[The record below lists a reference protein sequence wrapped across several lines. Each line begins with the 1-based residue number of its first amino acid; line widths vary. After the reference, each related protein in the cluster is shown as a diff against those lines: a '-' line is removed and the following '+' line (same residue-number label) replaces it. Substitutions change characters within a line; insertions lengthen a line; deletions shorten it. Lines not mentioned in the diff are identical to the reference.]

1 MGMDVFIEPEFSKRS
16 KQFEP
21 DFIEAVKK
29 RDNAKTKKEEKQ
41 MQKEVYRIFYEMHRK
56 YYFRTPYNSYG
67 LQHWLQ
73 ANIGEG
79 YKNWGLSI
87 FDIDKDEVTDVED
100 IKEML
105 RIVNEWIEK
114 TADLKTSVL
123 WVDEFCKDYKK
134 KGIKE
139 VVTRIDNT
147 EIKQKLVRLYK
158 KDTNYYKEWLN
169 ELKEFLEDAVRLVAN
184 GSKLVIS

>member
-1 MGMDVFIEPEFSKRS
+1 M
-16 KQFEP
+16 
-21 DFIEAVKK
+21 
-29 RDNAKTKKEEKQ
+29 
-41 MQKEVYRIFYEMHRK
+41 
-56 YYFRTPYNSYG
+56 
-67 LQHWLQ
+67 
-73 ANIGEG
+73 G
-79 YKNWGLSI
+79 YKSWGLSI
-87 FDIDKDEVTDVED
+87 FDIDKNEVTDVEE

-123 WVDEFCKDYKK
+123 WVNKFCKDYKK

-139 VVTRIDNT
+139 MATRIDNT
-147 EIKQKLVRLYK
+147 EIKYKLVRLYK

-169 ELKEFLEDAVRLVAN
+169 ELKEFLEDAVRLVAK